1 MRSPKAKQWKYILM
15 LFLCCCMVFPL
26 YVSAKATQSR
36 TVKVAFPVQDGMS
49 YFHPDGT
56 PDGYNYVYLEKI
68 AEYTGWKMEYIP
80 YDSGDK
86 NADIQ
91 NALNDLESGKVDLL
105 GSILKNQYTEQIYV
119 FPEQNYGTVYTT
131 FCALETG
138 NLRED
143 NAASAGTLKVG
154 LWKQAETRNQEV
166 ISYLDSENFD
176 YELYYY
182 DTYEEQYQ
190 ALEDGNF
197 MCRL

>member
-105 GSILKNQYTEQIYV
+105 GSILKNQCTE
-119 FPEQNYGTVYTT
+119 
-131 FCALETG
+131 
-138 NLRED
+138 
-143 NAASAGTLKVG
+143 
-154 LWKQAETRNQEV
+154 
-166 ISYLDSENFD
+166 
-176 YELYYY
+176 
-182 DTYEEQYQ
+182 
-190 ALEDGNF
+190 
-197 MCRL
+197 

>member
-1 MRSPKAKQWKYILM
+1 MRSP
-15 LFLCCCMVFPL
+15 
-26 YVSAKATQSR
+26 KATQSR

-105 GSILKNQYTEQIYV
+105 GSILKNRYTE
-119 FPEQNYGTVYTT
+119 
-131 FCALETG
+131 
-138 NLRED
+138 
-143 NAASAGTLKVG
+143 
-154 LWKQAETRNQEV
+154 
-166 ISYLDSENFD
+166 
-176 YELYYY
+176 
-182 DTYEEQYQ
+182 
-190 ALEDGNF
+190 
-197 MCRL
+197 

>member
-49 YFHPDGT
+49 YFH

>member
-131 FCALETG
+131 LCALETG

-176 YELYYY
+176 YGLINIFAIQG
-182 DTYEEQYQ
+182 TF
-190 ALEDGNF
+190 LH
-197 MCRL
+197 

>member
-1 MRSPKAKQWKYILM
+1 MHGCFCLVHGSEEKLQNNSSKDRENLRAYAGVLFFERFLKQIAFFSKREYNQNELLCKPDIIKINAKDAGRGAIMRSPKAKQWKYILM

-105 GSILKNQYTEQIYV
+105 GSILKNQYTE
-119 FPEQNYGTVYTT
+119 
-131 FCALETG
+131 
-138 NLRED
+138 
-143 NAASAGTLKVG
+143 
-154 LWKQAETRNQEV
+154 
-166 ISYLDSENFD
+166 
-176 YELYYY
+176 
-182 DTYEEQYQ
+182 
-190 ALEDGNF
+190 
-197 MCRL
+197 